1 VGIKQIWKVDH
12 VREGGVVKI
21 LWNSSHYARVS
32 QFYFSPYILGGFLM
46 AKQKNAISPTR
57 DENYPEW
64 YQQVVRAADLAENTP
79 VRGCMVIK
87 PWGYG
92 IWENIRDALDGMFK
106 ETGHKNAYFPLF
118 IPKSFLQREA
128 EHVDG
133 FAKECAVVT
142 HSRLEA
148 DENGILQPAGELDEP
163 LIVRP
168 TSETII
174 GELFARWVQSYRD
187 LPLLINQWANVVRW
201 EMRPRLFLRTA
212 EFLWQE
218 GHTVHATAEEA
229 IEETKLMLKTYADFA
244 ENWLAMP
251 VLRGEKT
258 EAERFPGAES
268 TLCIEAMMQDR
279 KALQAGTSH
288 FLGQNFSKA
297 CGIKFQGV
305 EGKEELGWTTSW
317 GVSTRLIGGMIM
329 THSDDDGLIVP
340 PRLAPTQVAILP
352 VTPKEDSRAQVLESC
367 ETLLK
372 EIKAECAFDLPVRA
386 EMDDR
391 DLRGGEKYWQW
402 VKKGVPL
409 TVEIGPRDLENNSVF
424 VGRRDLGGK
433 REGMN
438 RKELV
443 SSIGSILTEIQRNL
457 FTKASSFQKEHTHEI
472 NSKDELYDFFTPQN
486 QSKPEIHGGFAQIH
500 WNRDTRWEE
509 QLKNDLKVTVRC
521 IPDGESESGDCLF
534 SGEKSPGRVVV
545 AKSY

>member
-12 VREGGVVKI
+12 VREGDFVKI
-21 LWNSSHYARVS
+21 LWNSSLYARVS

-229 IEETKLMLKTYADFA
+229 IEETKLMLKTYANFA